1 MSSMAERLKEARIKK
16 GFKLDLVKTHL
27 KITTPTLIKY
37 ENGTVSPQVD
47 MLKKMCDYYGVSLNY
62 VVFGNENG
70 IDFKYDIQKV
80 SEVLASLFLNNKI
93 KYDEK
98 NKTIQVQD
106 KDIDFCLK
114 YLSFYINNEAADK
127 ENLMKFIN
135 NFINNVKQ

>member
-1 MSSMAERLKEARIKK
+1 MNSIAERLKEARIKK
-16 GFKLDLVKTHL
+16 GFKIELVITHL
-27 KITTPTLIKY
+27 NITAPTLIKY
-37 ENGTVSPQVD
+37 ENGMVSPQID
-47 MLKKMCDYYGVSLNY
+47 MLKKMCDFYDVSLNY
-62 VVFGNENG
+62 IVYGNENG

-114 YLSFYINNEAADK
+114 YLSFYINNEATDK
-127 ENLMKFIN
+127 NNLMKFIN